1 MTALLVLQIPAAQ
14 TALARKV
21 LHSIEKNIDGRI
33 EFSDM
38 TFVPFNGLVIK
49 NIAIIDDNPLQ
60 GDPRVDTLF
69 NAETVAAR
77 FTLQGLL
84 SQNGIQLRDV
94 EVEHARF
101 ALVNESGD
109 QGFQF
114 QDD

>member
-1 MTALLVLQIPAAQ
+1 M
-14 TALARKV
+14 
-21 LHSIEKNIDGRI
+21 
-33 EFSDM
+33 
-38 TFVPFNGLVIK
+38 VIK
-49 NIAIIDDNPLQ
+49 NIAIIDNNPLQ

-101 ALVNESGD
+101 ALVNESGEYTSNIACYYLISSINISPP
-109 QGFQF
+109 QTKMQMKTGCN
-114 QDD
+114 

>member
-1 MTALLVLQIPAAQ
+1 MLQIPAAQ

-33 EFSDM
+33 EFSNM

-49 NIAIIDDNPLQ
+49 NIAIIDDN
-60 GDPRVDTLF
+60 PRVDTLF

-84 SQNGIQLRDV
+84 SQTASD
-94 EVEHARF
+94 
-101 ALVNESGD
+101 
-109 QGFQF
+109 
-114 QDD
+114 